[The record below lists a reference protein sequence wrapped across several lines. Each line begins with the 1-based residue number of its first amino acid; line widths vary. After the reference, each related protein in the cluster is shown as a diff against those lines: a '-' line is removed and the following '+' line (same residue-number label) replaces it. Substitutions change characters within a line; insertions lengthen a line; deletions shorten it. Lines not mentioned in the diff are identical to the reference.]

1 MRIKVKAAKRKG
13 RAYRWAAMGT
23 LVAYSACGKAA
34 SAQQVPL
41 EPWKRSAAAQGS
53 SPVRRYDIPAG
64 PLENVA
70 AEFQAAS
77 GIQIE
82 AGNAAILGIASSGV
96 SGSYTV
102 DQALR
107 KLLVGTGIEY
117 MFTGPGRV
125 TLQVRRVATTVEVT
139 ANVDT
144 LAESSPKYGEPVIDT
159 PQTITAVPR
168 SVMDQQGTAT
178 LRDALRNVAGIS
190 LAAGEGGAQ
199 GDNLT
204 IRGFTARNDLFI
216 DGMRDFGSYYRDP
229 FNVQEVEVLQGP
241 SSVTFGRG
249 STGGVV
255 NQASKTPGLSASI
268 AGSLQLG
275 TDLTRRV
282 TLDIN
287 EPLPKLGSGA
297 AFRLNLMGNLNDV
310 SERAVAENRRFGIA
324 PSLALGLGTA
334 TRWNFSYFHQTAD
347 DIPDYGVPWLFNGPA
362 PVNRTNYYGFAGR
375 KLFAHLRR
383 HRQREGGARCRFEL
397 HDSQS
402 SALRELCARRA
413 DYRTADCD
421 SGDTGHA
428 VERDDREPA

>member
-23 LVAYSACGKAA
+23 LVAYSACGNAA

-41 EPWKRSAAAQGS
+41 EPWKKSPAAQGS
-53 SPVRRYDIPAG
+53 LPVRRYDIPAG
-64 PLENVA
+64 PLESVVPA
-70 AEFQAAS
+70 FQTAT
-77 GIQIE
+77 GVEIQ
-82 AGNAAILGIASSGV
+82 ADNAAILAISSPGV
-96 SGSYTV
+96 SGTYTV
-102 DQALR
+102 EQALR
-107 KLLVGTGIEY
+107 KLLAGTGIDY
-117 MFTGPGRV
+117 KFTGPGKIS
-125 TLQVRRVATTVEVT
+125 LQVSGVAATVQVT
-139 ANVDT
+139 ASVDT
-144 LAESSPKYGEPVIDT
+144 LAQSSPKYSEPVIDT
-159 PQTITAVPR
+159 PQTITEVPR
-168 SVMDQQGTAT
+168 SVMDQQGTTT

-255 NQASKTPGLSASI
+255 NQASKTPGLDASI
-268 AGSLQLG
+268 AGSLQMG

-310 SERAVAENRRFGIA
+310 SERDVAENRRFGIA

-347 DIPDYGVPWLFNGPA
+347 DIPDYGIPWLFNGPA
-362 PVNRTNYYGFAGR
+362 PVNRTNYYGFADGNY
-375 KLFAHLRR
+375 LRTYDDIGSS
-383 HRQREGGARCRFEL
+383 EGGARRSIRTSRF
-397 HDSQS
+397 
-402 SALRELCARRA
+402 AIKCATQIMCA
-413 DYRTADCD
+413 TC
-421 SGDTGHA
+421 
-428 VERDDREPA
+428 